1 MHEMR
6 NFYIKSIYLLEN
18 IALQRIDIHGG
29 STAKT
34 FWIQHNSRSSD
45 TTEVCL
51 GREVIHFYQSRASII
66 CI

>member
-1 MHEMR
+1 MR

-34 FWIQHNSRSSD
+34 F
-45 TTEVCL
+45 
-51 GREVIHFYQSRASII
+51 
-66 CI
+66 